1 MQDKNIKINDKNTF
15 AKIENIMSKIN
26 IANI

>member
-1 MQDKNIKINDKNTF
+1 MQNENIKIDDKNTF